1 MRVVVYT
8 NELAQEWREF
18 IGAQGHEVI
27 VLPPGAPIVGPA
39 ADVCLV
45 AVSDPLAERFWMTE
59 LTTPFLLVT
68 HVVSQAQVLC
78 GRVPFLRLICHSSR
92 AAHALGDMLH
102 ITREIQAGVAIFG
115 PLVSST
121 QPAERERGGPHAI
134 N

>member
-1 MRVVVYT
+1 MRVLVYA
-8 NELAQEWREF
+8 NELAQEWGDL
-18 IGAQGHEVI
+18 IGAQGHEVTL
-27 VLPPGAPIVGPA
+27 LPPGAPMVGPA

-59 LTTPFLLVT
+59 LTTPLMLVT

-92 AAHALGDMLH
+92 AASALGDMLH
-102 ITREIQAGVAIFG
+102 MTREIQAGVATFG
-115 PLVSST
+115 PLSGPV
-121 QPAERERGGPHAI
+121 QPAERERGGLHVI